1 MEENINEKQQENNN
15 ADHLNADNLNKETAE
30 NNKPDYKEFT
40 VSLSSIDY
48 EGPLS
53 ILFDMMK
60 RSEKNIYEVSILEI
74 IDQFV
79 EYLKAQ
85 AALNLDST
93 GDFLVVASE
102 FHLYKSK
109 MLLPHDMDD
118 DKFTD
123 RLKFEIVEQMLEF
136 QRYKMVSEELDK
148 LQDVSDSIF
157 ERKDTERVKFF
168 QNIDSAEDNEVAWKD
183 ITLYDLVYAFTKV
196 QFVPE
201 TDLAVLSGMSNFH
214 IDNAIDMIR
223 IKLSES
229 AFFPF
234 IVLFKDG
241 VTKRQL
247 VTFFLAMLELVKEKE
262 ILLKQE
268 MKFKEIYVFK
278 RDESFMPKAEETDES
293 DNEVAWKDVTL
304 YDLVNA
310 FTKVQI
316 VPETD
321 LAVLSGMS
329 NFHIDNAIDMIRIK
343 LSETT
348 VFPFIVLFKDGV
360 TKRQL
365 VTFFLAMLELV
376 KEKEILLKQ
385 EMRFKEIYVFKRDEN
400 FMPKAEET
408 DESDNEEQENNNS
421 EEVSNNEEN
430 IEEVEKL
437 NENTENI
444 SNNENS
450 DNQNQ

>member
-1 MEENINEKQQENNN
+1 MENNINENINVQPQEQNSNNDSN
-15 ADHLNADNLNKETAE
+15 SASLP
-30 NNKPDYKEFT
+30 NNEFK

-53 ILFDMMK
+53 ILFDMLK

-74 IDQFV
+74 IDQFI
-79 EYLKAQ
+79 EYLKEQ

-93 GDFLVVASE
+93 GEFLVVASD

-136 QRYKMVSEELDK
+136 QRYKMVSEELDR
-148 LQDVSDSIF
+148 LQEYSDSIF

-168 QNIDSAEDNEVAWKD
+168 QNNGSNEDNEMAWKD
-183 ITLYDLVYAFTKV
+183 VTLYDLVYAFTKV

-223 IKLSES
+223 IKL
-229 AFFPF
+229 
-234 IVLFKDG
+234 
-241 VTKRQL
+241 
-247 VTFFLAMLELVKEKE
+247 
-262 ILLKQE
+262 
-268 MKFKEIYVFK
+268 
-278 RDESFMPKAEETDES
+278 AEED
-293 DNEVAWKDVTL
+293 
-304 YDLVNA
+304 
-310 FTKVQI
+310 
-316 VPETD
+316 
-321 LAVLSGMS
+321 
-329 NFHIDNAIDMIRIK
+329 
-343 LSETT
+343 

-385 EMRFKEIYVFKRDEN
+385 DIKFGDIYVFKRKD
-400 FMPKAEET
+400 
-408 DESDNEEQENNNS
+408 NNNN
-421 EEVSNNEEN
+421 NNEPN
-430 IEEVEKL
+430 QDL
-437 NENTENI
+437 
-444 SNNENS
+444 NNE
-450 DNQNQ
+450 

>member
-1 MEENINEKQQENNN
+1 MENNINENTNVQPQEQNSNDDSNTAQLSNN
-15 ADHLNADNLNKETAE
+15 
-30 NNKPDYKEFT
+30 EFK

-53 ILFDMMK
+53 ILFDMLK

-74 IDQFV
+74 IDQFI
-79 EYLKAQ
+79 EYLKEQ

-93 GDFLVVASE
+93 GEFLVVASD
-102 FHLYKSK
+102 FHLYKSR

-136 QRYKMVSEELDK
+136 QRYKMVSEELDR
-148 LQDVSDSIF
+148 LQEYSDSIF

-168 QNIDSAEDNEVAWKD
+168 QNNSNNEDNEMAWKD
-183 ITLYDLVYAFTKV
+183 VTLYDLVYAFTKV

-223 IKLSES
+223 IKLSEE
-229 AFFPF
+229 
-234 IVLFKDG
+234 D
-241 VTKRQL
+241 
-247 VTFFLAMLELVKEKE
+247 
-262 ILLKQE
+262 
-268 MKFKEIYVFK
+268 
-278 RDESFMPKAEETDES
+278 
-293 DNEVAWKDVTL
+293 
-304 YDLVNA
+304 
-310 FTKVQI
+310 
-316 VPETD
+316 
-321 LAVLSGMS
+321 
-329 NFHIDNAIDMIRIK
+329 
-343 LSETT
+343 

-385 EMRFKEIYVFKRDEN
+385 DIKFGNIYVFKR
-400 FMPKAEET
+400 KEE
-408 DESDNEEQENNNS
+408 EEEDNNNNNNNKANQDL
-421 EEVSNNEEN
+421 NNE
-430 IEEVEKL
+430 
-437 NENTENI
+437 
-444 SNNENS
+444 
-450 DNQNQ
+450 

>member
-1 MEENINEKQQENNN
+1 MEENINETQQENNN
-15 ADHLNADNLNKETAE
+15 ADNVNTDTSSKEETE
-30 NNKPDYKEFT
+30 NSKPDYKEFT

-53 ILFDMMK
+53 ILFDMLK

-109 MLLPHDMDD
+109 MLLPRDMDD

-136 QRYKMVSEELDK
+136 QRYKMVSEELDR
-148 LQDVSDSIF
+148 LQEASDSIF

-168 QNIDSAEDNEVAWKD
+168 QNNVSSEDNEVAWKD
-183 ITLYDLVYAFTKV
+183 VTLYDLVYAFTKV

-223 IKLSES
+223 IKLSETS
-229 AFFPF
+229 VFPF

-268 MKFKEIYVFK
+268 MKFREIYVFK
-278 RDESFMPKAEETDES
+278 RDEKFMPKAEETDES
-293 DNEVAWKDVTL
+293 DDYE
-304 YDLVNA
+304 
-310 FTKVQI
+310 
-316 VPETD
+316 E
-321 LAVLSGMS
+321 S
-329 NFHIDNAIDMIRIK
+329 
-343 LSETT
+343 
-348 VFPFIVLFKDGV
+348 
-360 TKRQL
+360 
-365 VTFFLAMLELV
+365 
-376 KEKEILLKQ
+376 
-385 EMRFKEIYVFKRDEN
+385 
-400 FMPKAEET
+400 AEE
-408 DESDNEEQENNNS
+408 SNNNS
-421 EEVSNNEEN
+421 EKAPNNEEPIAESNEN
-430 IEEVEKL
+430 IENNSSEENNQNINN

-444 SNNENS
+444 SNNS

>member
-1 MEENINEKQQENNN
+1 MENNINENTNVQPQEQNSNDDSNTAQLSNN
-15 ADHLNADNLNKETAE
+15 
-30 NNKPDYKEFT
+30 EFK

-53 ILFDMMK
+53 ILFDMLK

-74 IDQFV
+74 IDQFI
-79 EYLKAQ
+79 EYLKEQ

-93 GDFLVVASE
+93 GEFLVVASD
-102 FHLYKSK
+102 FHLYKSR

-136 QRYKMVSEELDK
+136 QRYKMVSEELDR
-148 LQDVSDSIF
+148 LQEYSDSIF

-168 QNIDSAEDNEVAWKD
+168 QNNSNNEDNEMAWKD
-183 ITLYDLVYAFTKV
+183 VTLYDLVYAFTKV

-223 IKLSES
+223 IKLSEE
-229 AFFPF
+229 
-234 IVLFKDG
+234 D
-241 VTKRQL
+241 
-247 VTFFLAMLELVKEKE
+247 
-262 ILLKQE
+262 
-268 MKFKEIYVFK
+268 
-278 RDESFMPKAEETDES
+278 
-293 DNEVAWKDVTL
+293 
-304 YDLVNA
+304 
-310 FTKVQI
+310 
-316 VPETD
+316 
-321 LAVLSGMS
+321 
-329 NFHIDNAIDMIRIK
+329 
-343 LSETT
+343 

-385 EMRFKEIYVFKRDEN
+385 DIKFGNIYVFKR
-400 FMPKAEET
+400 KEE
-408 DESDNEEQENNNS
+408 DNNNNKANQDL
-421 EEVSNNEEN
+421 NNE
-430 IEEVEKL
+430 
-437 NENTENI
+437 
-444 SNNENS
+444 
-450 DNQNQ
+450 

>member
-1 MEENINEKQQENNN
+1 MEENIEEIKENNN
-15 ADHLNADNLNKETAE
+15 TNNQNQTA
-30 NNKPDYKEFT
+30 DYKEFT

-53 ILFDMMK
+53 ILFDMLK

-79 EYLKAQ
+79 EYLKTQ

-102 FHLYKSK
+102 FHLYKSR

-148 LQDVSDSIF
+148 LQDTSDTIF

-168 QNIDSAEDNEVAWKD
+168 KTVNTDDNEVAWKD

-223 IKLSES
+223 IKLSET

-234 IVLFKDG
+234 ITLFKDG

-268 MKFKEIYVFK
+268 MKFREIYVFK
-278 RDESFMPKAEETDES
+278 RDEKFMPKAEEDKSDDYEES
-293 DNEVAWKDVTL
+293 
-304 YDLVNA
+304 
-310 FTKVQI
+310 
-316 VPETD
+316 
-321 LAVLSGMS
+321 
-329 NFHIDNAIDMIRIK
+329 
-343 LSETT
+343 SE
-348 VFPFIVLFKDGV
+348 K
-360 TKRQL
+360 
-365 VTFFLAMLELV
+365 
-376 KEKEILLKQ
+376 
-385 EMRFKEIYVFKRDEN
+385 
-400 FMPKAEET
+400 
-408 DESDNEEQENNNS
+408 SNNNS
-421 EEVSNNEEN
+421 EEAPNNEEAIAENNGNTENNSSEENNQN
-430 IEEVEKL
+430 INN

-444 SNNENS
+444 SNNL

>member
-1 MEENINEKQQENNN
+1 MENNINENTNVQPQEQNSNDDSNTAQLSNN
-15 ADHLNADNLNKETAE
+15 
-30 NNKPDYKEFT
+30 EFK

-53 ILFDMMK
+53 ILFDMLK

-74 IDQFV
+74 IDQFI
-79 EYLKAQ
+79 EYLKEQ

-93 GDFLVVASE
+93 GEFLVVASD
-102 FHLYKSK
+102 FHLYKSR

-136 QRYKMVSEELDK
+136 QRYKMVSEELDR
-148 LQDVSDSIF
+148 LQEYSDSIF

-168 QNIDSAEDNEVAWKD
+168 QNNSNNEDNEMAWKD
-183 ITLYDLVYAFTKV
+183 VTLYDLVYAFTKV

-223 IKLSES
+223 IKLSEE
-229 AFFPF
+229 
-234 IVLFKDG
+234 D
-241 VTKRQL
+241 
-247 VTFFLAMLELVKEKE
+247 
-262 ILLKQE
+262 
-268 MKFKEIYVFK
+268 
-278 RDESFMPKAEETDES
+278 
-293 DNEVAWKDVTL
+293 
-304 YDLVNA
+304 
-310 FTKVQI
+310 
-316 VPETD
+316 
-321 LAVLSGMS
+321 
-329 NFHIDNAIDMIRIK
+329 
-343 LSETT
+343 

-385 EMRFKEIYVFKRDEN
+385 DIKFGNIYVFKR
-400 FMPKAEET
+400 KEE
-408 DESDNEEQENNNS
+408 DNNNKANQDL
-421 EEVSNNEEN
+421 NNE
-430 IEEVEKL
+430 
-437 NENTENI
+437 
-444 SNNENS
+444 
-450 DNQNQ
+450 

>member
-1 MEENINEKQQENNN
+1 MEENINETQQENNN
-15 ADHLNADNLNKETAE
+15 AINADTSAKEETE
-30 NNKPDYKEFT
+30 NSKPDYKEFT

-53 ILFDMMK
+53 ILFDMLK
-60 RSEKNIYEVSILEI
+60 RSEKSIYEVSILEI

-123 RLKFEIVEQMLEF
+123 KLKFEIVEQMLEF

-148 LQDVSDSIF
+148 LQDTSDTIF

-168 QNIDSAEDNEVAWKD
+168 KTVNTDDNEVAWKD

-223 IKLSES
+223 IKLSET

-234 IVLFKDG
+234 ITLFKDG

-278 RDESFMPKAEETDES
+278 RDEKFMPKAEEDKSDDYEES
-293 DNEVAWKDVTL
+293 AEV
-304 YDLVNA
+304 N
-310 FTKVQI
+310 
-316 VPETD
+316 
-321 LAVLSGMS
+321 
-329 NFHIDNAIDMIRIK
+329 
-343 LSETT
+343 
-348 VFPFIVLFKDGV
+348 
-360 TKRQL
+360 
-365 VTFFLAMLELV
+365 
-376 KEKEILLKQ
+376 
-385 EMRFKEIYVFKRDEN
+385 
-400 FMPKAEET
+400 
-408 DESDNEEQENNNS
+408 NNNS
-421 EEVSNNEEN
+421 EEVSNNGEN
-430 IEEVEKL
+430 IEEAEKT
-437 NENTENI
+437 NENTENNSSEENNQ
-444 SNNENS
+444 SN
-450 DNQNQ
+450 

>member
-1 MEENINEKQQENNN
+1 MEENINETQQENNN
-15 ADHLNADNLNKETAE
+15 ADNVNTDTSSKEETE
-30 NNKPDYKEFT
+30 NSKPDYKEFT

-53 ILFDMMK
+53 ILFDMLK

-109 MLLPHDMDD
+109 MLLPRDMDD

-136 QRYKMVSEELDK
+136 QRYKMVSEELDR
-148 LQDVSDSIF
+148 LQEASDSIF

-168 QNIDSAEDNEVAWKD
+168 QNNVSSEDNEVAWKD
-183 ITLYDLVYAFTKV
+183 VTLYDLVYAFTKV

-223 IKLSES
+223 IKLSETS
-229 AFFPF
+229 VFPF

-268 MKFKEIYVFK
+268 MKFREIYVFK
-278 RDESFMPKAEETDES
+278 RDEKFMPKAEEDKSDDYEES
-293 DNEVAWKDVTL
+293 
-304 YDLVNA
+304 
-310 FTKVQI
+310 
-316 VPETD
+316 
-321 LAVLSGMS
+321 
-329 NFHIDNAIDMIRIK
+329 
-343 LSETT
+343 
-348 VFPFIVLFKDGV
+348 
-360 TKRQL
+360 
-365 VTFFLAMLELV
+365 
-376 KEKEILLKQ
+376 
-385 EMRFKEIYVFKRDEN
+385 
-400 FMPKAEET
+400 AEE
-408 DESDNEEQENNNS
+408 SNNNS
-421 EEVSNNEEN
+421 EEAPNNEEP
-430 IEEVEKL
+430 IEENNK
-437 NENTENI
+437 NTENNSSEENNNNAENL

-450 DNQNQ
+450 DNKNQ

>member
-1 MEENINEKQQENNN
+1 MEENINETNKENNTENNSDVLNNNKETENNN
-15 ADHLNADNLNKETAE
+15 
-30 NNKPDYKEFT
+30 PDYKEFT

-53 ILFDMMK
+53 ILFDMLK
-60 RSEKNIYEVSILEI
+60 RSEKSIYEVSILEI

-123 RLKFEIVEQMLEF
+123 KLKFEIVEQMLEF

-148 LQDVSDSIF
+148 LQDTSDTIF

-168 QNIDSAEDNEVAWKD
+168 KTVNTDDNEVAWKD

-223 IKLSES
+223 IKLSET

-234 IVLFKDG
+234 ITLFKDG

-268 MKFKEIYVFK
+268 MKFREIYVFK
-278 RDESFMPKAEETDES
+278 RDEKFMPKAEEDKSDDYEES
-293 DNEVAWKDVTL
+293 
-304 YDLVNA
+304 
-310 FTKVQI
+310 
-316 VPETD
+316 
-321 LAVLSGMS
+321 
-329 NFHIDNAIDMIRIK
+329 
-343 LSETT
+343 
-348 VFPFIVLFKDGV
+348 
-360 TKRQL
+360 
-365 VTFFLAMLELV
+365 
-376 KEKEILLKQ
+376 
-385 EMRFKEIYVFKRDEN
+385 
-400 FMPKAEET
+400 AEE
-408 DESDNEEQENNNS
+408 SNNNS
-421 EEVSNNEEN
+421 EEAPNNEEP
-430 IEEVEKL
+430 IEENNK
-437 NENTENI
+437 NTENNSSEENNNNAENL

-450 DNQNQ
+450 DNKNQ

>member
-1 MEENINEKQQENNN
+1 MENNINENTNVQPQEQTSNNDSN
-15 ADHLNADNLNKETAE
+15 TPQLSDN
-30 NNKPDYKEFT
+30 EFK

-53 ILFDMMK
+53 ILFDMLK

-74 IDQFV
+74 IDQFI
-79 EYLKAQ
+79 EYLKEQ

-93 GDFLVVASE
+93 GEFLVVASD

-136 QRYKMVSEELDK
+136 QRYKMVSEELDR
-148 LQDVSDSIF
+148 LQEYSYSIF

-168 QNIDSAEDNEVAWKD
+168 QNNSSNEDNEMAWKD
-183 ITLYDLVYAFTKV
+183 VTLYDLVYAFTKV

-223 IKLSES
+223 IKL
-229 AFFPF
+229 
-234 IVLFKDG
+234 
-241 VTKRQL
+241 
-247 VTFFLAMLELVKEKE
+247 
-262 ILLKQE
+262 
-268 MKFKEIYVFK
+268 
-278 RDESFMPKAEETDES
+278 AEED
-293 DNEVAWKDVTL
+293 
-304 YDLVNA
+304 
-310 FTKVQI
+310 
-316 VPETD
+316 
-321 LAVLSGMS
+321 
-329 NFHIDNAIDMIRIK
+329 
-343 LSETT
+343 

-385 EMRFKEIYVFKRDEN
+385 DIKFGDIYVFKRKD
-400 FMPKAEET
+400 
-408 DESDNEEQENNNS
+408 NNN
-421 EEVSNNEEN
+421 NNEPN
-430 IEEVEKL
+430 QDL
-437 NENTENI
+437 
-444 SNNENS
+444 NNE
-450 DNQNQ
+450 

>member
-1 MEENINEKQQENNN
+1 MEENINETKQ
-15 ADHLNADNLNKETAE
+15 E

-53 ILFDMMK
+53 ILFDMLK

-79 EYLKAQ
+79 EYLKTQ

-136 QRYKMVSEELDK
+136 QRYKMVSEELDR

-168 QNIDSAEDNEVAWKD
+168 QNIESIEDNEVAWKD

-223 IKLSES
+223 IKLSET

-278 RDESFMPKAEETDES
+278 RDERFMPKKEDEKNDNETQEINNMS
-293 DNEVAWKDVTL
+293 DNK
-304 YDLVNA
+304 
-310 FTKVQI
+310 K
-316 VPETD
+316 
-321 LAVLSGMS
+321 
-329 NFHIDNAIDMIRIK
+329 
-343 LSETT
+343 
-348 VFPFIVLFKDGV
+348 
-360 TKRQL
+360 
-365 VTFFLAMLELV
+365 
-376 KEKEILLKQ
+376 
-385 EMRFKEIYVFKRDEN
+385 
-400 FMPKAEET
+400 
-408 DESDNEEQENNNS
+408 ENN
-421 EEVSNNEEN
+421 
-430 IEEVEKL
+430 
-437 NENTENI
+437 
-444 SNNENS
+444 
-450 DNQNQ
+450 

>member
-1 MEENINEKQQENNN
+1 MENNINENINVQPQEQNSNNDSN
-15 ADHLNADNLNKETAE
+15 SASLP
-30 NNKPDYKEFT
+30 NNEFK

-53 ILFDMMK
+53 ILFDMLK

-74 IDQFV
+74 IDQFI
-79 EYLKAQ
+79 EYLKEQ

-93 GDFLVVASE
+93 GEFLVVASD

-136 QRYKMVSEELDK
+136 QRYKMVSEELDR
-148 LQDVSDSIF
+148 LQEYSDSIF

-168 QNIDSAEDNEVAWKD
+168 QNNSSNEDNEMAWKD
-183 ITLYDLVYAFTKV
+183 VTLYDLVYAFTKV

-223 IKLSES
+223 IKL
-229 AFFPF
+229 
-234 IVLFKDG
+234 
-241 VTKRQL
+241 
-247 VTFFLAMLELVKEKE
+247 
-262 ILLKQE
+262 
-268 MKFKEIYVFK
+268 
-278 RDESFMPKAEETDES
+278 AEED
-293 DNEVAWKDVTL
+293 
-304 YDLVNA
+304 
-310 FTKVQI
+310 
-316 VPETD
+316 
-321 LAVLSGMS
+321 
-329 NFHIDNAIDMIRIK
+329 
-343 LSETT
+343 

-385 EMRFKEIYVFKRDEN
+385 DIKFGDIYVFKRKD
-400 FMPKAEET
+400 
-408 DESDNEEQENNNS
+408 NNN
-421 EEVSNNEEN
+421 NNEPN
-430 IEEVEKL
+430 QDL
-437 NENTENI
+437 
-444 SNNENS
+444 NNE
-450 DNQNQ
+450 

>member
-1 MEENINEKQQENNN
+1 MENNINENTNVQPQEQTSNNN
-15 ADHLNADNLNKETAE
+15 SNTPQLS
-30 NNKPDYKEFT
+30 NNEFK

-53 ILFDMMK
+53 ILFDMLK

-74 IDQFV
+74 IDQFI
-79 EYLKAQ
+79 EYLKEQ

-93 GDFLVVASE
+93 GEFLVVASD

-136 QRYKMVSEELDK
+136 QRYKMVSEELDR
-148 LQDVSDSIF
+148 LQEYSDSIF

-168 QNIDSAEDNEVAWKD
+168 QNNSSSEDNEMAWKD
-183 ITLYDLVYAFTKV
+183 VTLYDLVYAFTKV

-223 IKLSES
+223 IKLSEE
-229 AFFPF
+229 
-234 IVLFKDG
+234 D
-241 VTKRQL
+241 
-247 VTFFLAMLELVKEKE
+247 
-262 ILLKQE
+262 
-268 MKFKEIYVFK
+268 
-278 RDESFMPKAEETDES
+278 
-293 DNEVAWKDVTL
+293 
-304 YDLVNA
+304 
-310 FTKVQI
+310 
-316 VPETD
+316 
-321 LAVLSGMS
+321 
-329 NFHIDNAIDMIRIK
+329 
-343 LSETT
+343 

-385 EMRFKEIYVFKRDEN
+385 DIKFGDIYVFKRKE
-400 FMPKAEET
+400 
-408 DESDNEEQENNNS
+408 ENNNNQDL
-421 EEVSNNEEN
+421 NNE
-430 IEEVEKL
+430 
-437 NENTENI
+437 
-444 SNNENS
+444 
-450 DNQNQ
+450 

>member
-1 MEENINEKQQENNN
+1 MEENINETNKENNTEN
-15 ADHLNADNLNKETAE
+15 TSEVLNNNKETE
-30 NNKPDYKEFT
+30 NDKTDYKEFT

-53 ILFDMMK
+53 ILFDMLK

-109 MLLPHDMDD
+109 MLLPHDIDD

-136 QRYKMVSEELDK
+136 QRYKMVSEELDR
-148 LQDVSDSIF
+148 LQEASDSIF

-168 QNIDSAEDNEVAWKD
+168 NNINSLDDNEVAWKD
-183 ITLYDLVYAFTKV
+183 VTLYDLVYAFTKV

-223 IKLSES
+223 IKLSET
-229 AFFPF
+229 AF
-234 IVLFKDG
+234 
-241 VTKRQL
+241 
-247 VTFFLAMLELVKEKE
+247 
-262 ILLKQE
+262 
-268 MKFKEIYVFK
+268 
-278 RDESFMPKAEETDES
+278 
-293 DNEVAWKDVTL
+293 
-304 YDLVNA
+304 
-310 FTKVQI
+310 
-316 VPETD
+316 
-321 LAVLSGMS
+321 
-329 NFHIDNAIDMIRIK
+329 
-343 LSETT
+343 
-348 VFPFIVLFKDGV
+348 FPFIVLFKDGV

-385 EMRFKEIYVFKRDEN
+385 EMRFKEIYVFKRDER
-400 FMPKAEET
+400 FMSKVEES
-408 DESDNEEQENNNS
+408 SDGEEENNNA
-421 EEVSNNEEN
+421 EEVSEKVSNEEIKSEGNIN
-430 IEEVEKL
+430 IENNSSE
-437 NENTENI
+437 ENNKNNENI
-444 SNNENS
+444 SG
-450 DNQNQ
+450 NQN

>member
-1 MEENINEKQQENNN
+1 MEENINETKQENNN
-15 ADHLNADNLNKETAE
+15 NNINTNASAKEETE
-30 NNKPDYKEFT
+30 NSNPDYKEFT

-53 ILFDMMK
+53 ILFDMLK
-60 RSEKNIYEVSILEI
+60 RSEKSIYEVSILEI

-148 LQDVSDSIF
+148 MQDTSDSIF

-168 QNIDSAEDNEVAWKD
+168 KTVNADDNEIAWKD

-223 IKLSES
+223 IKLSET

-234 IVLFKDG
+234 ITLFKDG

-268 MKFKEIYVFK
+268 MKFREIYVFK
-278 RDESFMPKAEETDES
+278 RDESFMNKN
-293 DNEVAWKDVTL
+293 NEDT
-304 YDLVNA
+304 
-310 FTKVQI
+310 
-316 VPETD
+316 
-321 LAVLSGMS
+321 S
-329 NFHIDNAIDMIRIK
+329 
-343 LSETT
+343 
-348 VFPFIVLFKDGV
+348 
-360 TKRQL
+360 
-365 VTFFLAMLELV
+365 
-376 KEKEILLKQ
+376 KE
-385 EMRFKEIYVFKRDEN
+385 
-400 FMPKAEET
+400 
-408 DESDNEEQENNNS
+408 ENNNT
-421 EEVSNNEEN
+421 ENADNNKDSSITTIIETNEN
-430 IEEVEKL
+430 IKDDSL
-437 NENTENI
+437 GNDD
-444 SNNENS
+444 NN
-450 DNQNQ
+450 

>member
-1 MEENINEKQQENNN
+1 MEENINETQQENNN
-15 ADHLNADNLNKETAE
+15 ADSSNANDLNNNKEEIE

-53 ILFDMMK
+53 ILFDMLK

-123 RLKFEIVEQMLEF
+123 KLKFEIVEQMLEF

-148 LQDVSDSIF
+148 LQDTSDTIF

-168 QNIDSAEDNEVAWKD
+168 KTVNTDDNEVAWKD

-223 IKLSES
+223 IKLSET

-234 IVLFKDG
+234 ITLFKDG

-268 MKFKEIYVFK
+268 MKFREIYVFK
-278 RDESFMPKAEETDES
+278 RDEKFMPKAEEDKSDDYEES
-293 DNEVAWKDVTL
+293 
-304 YDLVNA
+304 
-310 FTKVQI
+310 
-316 VPETD
+316 
-321 LAVLSGMS
+321 
-329 NFHIDNAIDMIRIK
+329 
-343 LSETT
+343 
-348 VFPFIVLFKDGV
+348 
-360 TKRQL
+360 
-365 VTFFLAMLELV
+365 
-376 KEKEILLKQ
+376 
-385 EMRFKEIYVFKRDEN
+385 
-400 FMPKAEET
+400 AEE
-408 DESDNEEQENNNS
+408 SNNNS
-421 EEVSNNEEN
+421 KEAPNNEEAIAENNGNTENNSSEKNNQNNSNNEN
-430 IEEVEKL
+430 S
-437 NENTENI
+437 ENI
-444 SNNENS
+444 SNNS

>member
-1 MEENINEKQQENNN
+1 MEENINETQQENNN
-15 ADHLNADNLNKETAE
+15 ADSLNTADNSNKEEIAE
-30 NNKPDYKEFT
+30 NNKPDYREFT

-53 ILFDMMK
+53 ILFDMLK

-136 QRYKMVSEELDK
+136 QRYKMVSEELDR

-168 QNIDSAEDNEVAWKD
+168 QNIESIEDNEVAWKD

-247 VTFFLAMLELVKEKE
+247 VTFFLA
-262 ILLKQE
+262 I
-268 MKFKEIYVFK
+268 
-278 RDESFMPKAEETDES
+278 
-293 DNEVAWKDVTL
+293 
-304 YDLVNA
+304 
-310 FTKVQI
+310 
-316 VPETD
+316 
-321 LAVLSGMS
+321 
-329 NFHIDNAIDMIRIK
+329 
-343 LSETT
+343 
-348 VFPFIVLFKDGV
+348 
-360 TKRQL
+360 
-365 VTFFLAMLELV
+365 LELV

-385 EMRFKEIYVFKRDEN
+385 EMRFKEIYVFKRDETL
-400 FMPKAEET
+400 MPKSEET
-408 DESDNEEQENNNS
+408 AKEENNDNT
-421 EEVSNNEEN
+421 EEVSNNA
-430 IEEVEKL
+430 EV
-437 NENTENI
+437 NENTEYNSSEENDENV
-444 SNNENS
+444 SNKENS
-450 DNQNQ
+450 DNQN

>member
-1 MEENINEKQQENNN
+1 MEENINETQQENNN
-15 ADHLNADNLNKETAE
+15 ADIENTVNTDTSSKEETE
-30 NNKPDYKEFT
+30 NSKPDYKEFT

-53 ILFDMMK
+53 ILFDMLK

-109 MLLPHDMDD
+109 MLLPRDMDD

-136 QRYKMVSEELDK
+136 QRYKMVSEELDR
-148 LQDVSDSIF
+148 LQEASDSIF

-168 QNIDSAEDNEVAWKD
+168 QNNVSSEDNEVAWKD
-183 ITLYDLVYAFTKV
+183 VTLYDLVYAFTKV

-223 IKLSES
+223 IKLSETS
-229 AFFPF
+229 
-234 IVLFKDG
+234 
-241 VTKRQL
+241 
-247 VTFFLAMLELVKEKE
+247 
-262 ILLKQE
+262 
-268 MKFKEIYVFK
+268 
-278 RDESFMPKAEETDES
+278 
-293 DNEVAWKDVTL
+293 
-304 YDLVNA
+304 
-310 FTKVQI
+310 
-316 VPETD
+316 
-321 LAVLSGMS
+321 
-329 NFHIDNAIDMIRIK
+329 
-343 LSETT
+343 

>member
-1 MEENINEKQQENNN
+1 MEENINETQQENNN
-15 ADHLNADNLNKETAE
+15 ADIENTVNTDTSSKEETE
-30 NNKPDYKEFT
+30 NSKPDYKEFT

-53 ILFDMMK
+53 ILFDMLK

-109 MLLPHDMDD
+109 MLLPRDMDD

-123 RLKFEIVEQMLEF
+123 KLKFEIVEQMLEF

-148 LQDVSDSIF
+148 LQDTSDTIF

-168 QNIDSAEDNEVAWKD
+168 KTVNTDDNEVAWKD

-223 IKLSES
+223 IKLSET

-234 IVLFKDG
+234 IVLYSKCN
-241 VTKRQL
+241 
-247 VTFFLAMLELVKEKE
+247 
-262 ILLKQE
+262 LK
-268 MKFKEIYVFK
+268 V
-278 RDESFMPKAEETDES
+278 
-293 DNEVAWKDVTL
+293 
-304 YDLVNA
+304 
-310 FTKVQI
+310 
-316 VPETD
+316 
-321 LAVLSGMS
+321 
-329 NFHIDNAIDMIRIK
+329 
-343 LSETT
+343 
-348 VFPFIVLFKDGV
+348 
-360 TKRQL
+360 
-365 VTFFLAMLELV
+365 
-376 KEKEILLKQ
+376 
-385 EMRFKEIYVFKRDEN
+385 
-400 FMPKAEET
+400 
-408 DESDNEEQENNNS
+408 
-421 EEVSNNEEN
+421 
-430 IEEVEKL
+430 
-437 NENTENI
+437 
-444 SNNENS
+444 
-450 DNQNQ
+450 

>member
-1 MEENINEKQQENNN
+1 MENNINENTNVQPQEQNSNDDSNTAQLSNN
-15 ADHLNADNLNKETAE
+15 
-30 NNKPDYKEFT
+30 EFK

-53 ILFDMMK
+53 ILFDMLK

-74 IDQFV
+74 IDQFI
-79 EYLKAQ
+79 EYLKEQ

-93 GDFLVVASE
+93 GEFLVVASD
-102 FHLYKSK
+102 FHLYKSR

-136 QRYKMVSEELDK
+136 QRYKMVSEELDR
-148 LQDVSDSIF
+148 LQEYSDSIF

-168 QNIDSAEDNEVAWKD
+168 QNNSNNEDNEMAWKD
-183 ITLYDLVYAFTKV
+183 VTLYDLVYAFTKV

-223 IKLSES
+223 IKLSEE
-229 AFFPF
+229 
-234 IVLFKDG
+234 D
-241 VTKRQL
+241 
-247 VTFFLAMLELVKEKE
+247 
-262 ILLKQE
+262 
-268 MKFKEIYVFK
+268 
-278 RDESFMPKAEETDES
+278 
-293 DNEVAWKDVTL
+293 
-304 YDLVNA
+304 
-310 FTKVQI
+310 
-316 VPETD
+316 
-321 LAVLSGMS
+321 
-329 NFHIDNAIDMIRIK
+329 
-343 LSETT
+343 

-385 EMRFKEIYVFKRDEN
+385 DIKFGNIYVFKRKED
-400 FMPKAEET
+400 
-408 DESDNEEQENNNS
+408 NNNNNNKANQDL
-421 EEVSNNEEN
+421 NNE
-430 IEEVEKL
+430 
-437 NENTENI
+437 
-444 SNNENS
+444 
-450 DNQNQ
+450 

>member
-1 MEENINEKQQENNN
+1 MEENINETNKENNTEN
-15 ADHLNADNLNKETAE
+15 TSEVLNNNKETE
-30 NNKPDYKEFT
+30 NDKTDYKEFT

-53 ILFDMMK
+53 ILFDMLK

-109 MLLPHDMDD
+109 MLLPRDMDD

-136 QRYKMVSEELDK
+136 QRYKMVSEELDR
-148 LQDVSDSIF
+148 LQEASDSIF

-168 QNIDSAEDNEVAWKD
+168 QNNVSSEDNEVAWKD
-183 ITLYDLVYAFTKV
+183 VTLYDLVYAFTKV

-223 IKLSES
+223 IKLSETS
-229 AFFPF
+229 
-234 IVLFKDG
+234 
-241 VTKRQL
+241 
-247 VTFFLAMLELVKEKE
+247 
-262 ILLKQE
+262 
-268 MKFKEIYVFK
+268 
-278 RDESFMPKAEETDES
+278 
-293 DNEVAWKDVTL
+293 
-304 YDLVNA
+304 
-310 FTKVQI
+310 
-316 VPETD
+316 
-321 LAVLSGMS
+321 
-329 NFHIDNAIDMIRIK
+329 
-343 LSETT
+343 

-385 EMRFKEIYVFKRDEN
+385 EMRFKEIYVFKRDER
-400 FMPKAEET
+400 FMSKVEES
-408 DESDNEEQENNNS
+408 SDGEEENNDA
-421 EEVSNNEEN
+421 EEVSNENSTNTESNSSEEN
-430 IEEVEKL
+430 
-437 NENTENI
+437 NQNNENI
-444 SNNENS
+444 SG
-450 DNQNQ
+450 NQN

>member
-1 MEENINEKQQENNN
+1 MEENINETKQENNN
-15 ADHLNADNLNKETAE
+15 NINTNASAKEETE
-30 NNKPDYKEFT
+30 SSKPDYKEFT

-53 ILFDMMK
+53 ILFDMLK
-60 RSEKNIYEVSILEI
+60 RSEKSIYEVSILEI

-148 LQDVSDSIF
+148 MQDTSDSLF

-168 QNIDSAEDNEVAWKD
+168 KTVNADDNEIAWKD

-223 IKLSES
+223 IKLSET

-234 IVLFKDG
+234 ITLFKDG

-268 MKFKEIYVFK
+268 MKFREIYVFK
-278 RDESFMPKAEETDES
+278 RDERFISKENSDSEE
-293 DNEVAWKDVTL
+293 
-304 YDLVNA
+304 
-310 FTKVQI
+310 
-316 VPETD
+316 
-321 LAVLSGMS
+321 
-329 NFHIDNAIDMIRIK
+329 
-343 LSETT
+343 
-348 VFPFIVLFKDGV
+348 
-360 TKRQL
+360 
-365 VTFFLAMLELV
+365 
-376 KEKEILLKQ
+376 
-385 EMRFKEIYVFKRDEN
+385 
-400 FMPKAEET
+400 
-408 DESDNEEQENNNS
+408 ENNNS
-421 EEVSNNEEN
+421 KEAPNNKESAKEVTG
-430 IEEVEKL
+430 
-437 NENTENI
+437 NTEN
-444 SNNENS
+444 NS
-450 DNQNQ
+450 

>member
-1 MEENINEKQQENNN
+1 MENNINENINVQPQEQNSNNDSN
-15 ADHLNADNLNKETAE
+15 SASLP
-30 NNKPDYKEFT
+30 NNEFK

-53 ILFDMMK
+53 ILFDMLK

-74 IDQFV
+74 IDQFI
-79 EYLKAQ
+79 EYLKEQ

-93 GDFLVVASE
+93 GEFLVVASD

-136 QRYKMVSEELDK
+136 QRYKMVSEELDR
-148 LQDVSDSIF
+148 LQEYSDSIF

-168 QNIDSAEDNEVAWKD
+168 QNNSNNEDNEMAWKD
-183 ITLYDLVYAFTKV
+183 VTLYDLVYAFTKV

-223 IKLSES
+223 IKL
-229 AFFPF
+229 
-234 IVLFKDG
+234 
-241 VTKRQL
+241 
-247 VTFFLAMLELVKEKE
+247 
-262 ILLKQE
+262 
-268 MKFKEIYVFK
+268 
-278 RDESFMPKAEETDES
+278 AEED
-293 DNEVAWKDVTL
+293 
-304 YDLVNA
+304 
-310 FTKVQI
+310 
-316 VPETD
+316 
-321 LAVLSGMS
+321 
-329 NFHIDNAIDMIRIK
+329 
-343 LSETT
+343 

-385 EMRFKEIYVFKRDEN
+385 DIKFGDIYVFKRKD
-400 FMPKAEET
+400 
-408 DESDNEEQENNNS
+408 NNNN
-421 EEVSNNEEN
+421 NNEPN
-430 IEEVEKL
+430 QDL
-437 NENTENI
+437 
-444 SNNENS
+444 NNE
-450 DNQNQ
+450 

>member
-1 MEENINEKQQENNN
+1 MKENINETQQENNN
-15 ADHLNADNLNKETAE
+15 ADSLNTADNSNKEEIAE
-30 NNKPDYKEFT
+30 NNKPDYREFT

-53 ILFDMMK
+53 ILFDMLK

-136 QRYKMVSEELDK
+136 QRYKMVSEELDR

-168 QNIDSAEDNEVAWKD
+168 QNIESIEDNEVAWKD

-247 VTFFLAMLELVKEKE
+247 VTFFLA
-262 ILLKQE
+262 I
-268 MKFKEIYVFK
+268 
-278 RDESFMPKAEETDES
+278 
-293 DNEVAWKDVTL
+293 
-304 YDLVNA
+304 
-310 FTKVQI
+310 
-316 VPETD
+316 
-321 LAVLSGMS
+321 
-329 NFHIDNAIDMIRIK
+329 
-343 LSETT
+343 
-348 VFPFIVLFKDGV
+348 
-360 TKRQL
+360 
-365 VTFFLAMLELV
+365 LELV

-385 EMRFKEIYVFKRDEN
+385 EMRFKEIYVFKRDETL
-400 FMPKAEET
+400 MPKSEET
-408 DESDNEEQENNNS
+408 AKEENNDNT
-421 EEVSNNEEN
+421 EEVSNNA
-430 IEEVEKL
+430 EV
-437 NENTENI
+437 NENTEYNSSEENDENV

-450 DNQNQ
+450 DNQS

>member
-1 MEENINEKQQENNN
+1 MENNINENINVQPQEQNSNNDSN
-15 ADHLNADNLNKETAE
+15 SASLP
-30 NNKPDYKEFT
+30 NNEFK

-53 ILFDMMK
+53 ILFDMLK

-74 IDQFV
+74 IDQFI
-79 EYLKAQ
+79 EYLKEQ

-93 GDFLVVASE
+93 GEFLVVASD

-136 QRYKMVSEELDK
+136 QRYKMVSEELDR
-148 LQDVSDSIF
+148 LQEYSYSIF

-168 QNIDSAEDNEVAWKD
+168 QNNSSNEDNEMAWKD
-183 ITLYDLVYAFTKV
+183 VTLYDLVYAFTKV

-223 IKLSES
+223 IKL
-229 AFFPF
+229 
-234 IVLFKDG
+234 
-241 VTKRQL
+241 
-247 VTFFLAMLELVKEKE
+247 
-262 ILLKQE
+262 
-268 MKFKEIYVFK
+268 
-278 RDESFMPKAEETDES
+278 AEED
-293 DNEVAWKDVTL
+293 
-304 YDLVNA
+304 
-310 FTKVQI
+310 
-316 VPETD
+316 
-321 LAVLSGMS
+321 
-329 NFHIDNAIDMIRIK
+329 
-343 LSETT
+343 

-385 EMRFKEIYVFKRDEN
+385 DIKFGDIYVFKRKD
-400 FMPKAEET
+400 
-408 DESDNEEQENNNS
+408 NNNNNNN
-421 EEVSNNEEN
+421 NNEPN
-430 IEEVEKL
+430 QDL
-437 NENTENI
+437 
-444 SNNENS
+444 NNE
-450 DNQNQ
+450 

>member
-1 MEENINEKQQENNN
+1 MEENINETQQENNN
-15 ADHLNADNLNKETAE
+15 ADSLNTADNSNKEEIAE
-30 NNKPDYKEFT
+30 NNKPDYREFT

-53 ILFDMMK
+53 ILFDMLK

-136 QRYKMVSEELDK
+136 QRYKMVSEELDR

-168 QNIDSAEDNEVAWKD
+168 QNIESIEDNEVAWKD

-268 MKFKEIYVFK
+268 M
-278 RDESFMPKAEETDES
+278 
-293 DNEVAWKDVTL
+293 
-304 YDLVNA
+304 
-310 FTKVQI
+310 
-316 VPETD
+316 
-321 LAVLSGMS
+321 
-329 NFHIDNAIDMIRIK
+329 
-343 LSETT
+343 
-348 VFPFIVLFKDGV
+348 
-360 TKRQL
+360 
-365 VTFFLAMLELV
+365 
-376 KEKEILLKQ
+376 
-385 EMRFKEIYVFKRDEN
+385 RFKEIYVFKRDETL
-400 FMPKAEET
+400 MPKSEET
-408 DESDNEEQENNNS
+408 AKEENNDNT
-421 EEVSNNEEN
+421 EEVSNNAEANEN
-430 IEEVEKL
+430 
-437 NENTENI
+437 NQNSSNTENDENV

-450 DNQNQ
+450 DNQS

>member
-1 MEENINEKQQENNN
+1 MEENINETNKENNN
-15 ADHLNADNLNKETAE
+15 TENTSDVLNYKKEEE

-53 ILFDMMK
+53 ILFDMLK

-109 MLLPHDMDD
+109 MLLPHDIDD

-136 QRYKMVSEELDK
+136 QRYKMVSEELDR
-148 LQDVSDSIF
+148 LQEASDSIF

-168 QNIDSAEDNEVAWKD
+168 NNINSSDDNEVAWKD
-183 ITLYDLVYAFTKV
+183 VTLYDLVYAFTKV

-223 IKLSES
+223 IKLSET
-229 AFFPF
+229 AF
-234 IVLFKDG
+234 
-241 VTKRQL
+241 
-247 VTFFLAMLELVKEKE
+247 
-262 ILLKQE
+262 
-268 MKFKEIYVFK
+268 
-278 RDESFMPKAEETDES
+278 
-293 DNEVAWKDVTL
+293 
-304 YDLVNA
+304 
-310 FTKVQI
+310 
-316 VPETD
+316 
-321 LAVLSGMS
+321 
-329 NFHIDNAIDMIRIK
+329 
-343 LSETT
+343 
-348 VFPFIVLFKDGV
+348 FPFIVLFKDGV

-385 EMRFKEIYVFKRDEN
+385 EMRFKEIYVFKRDER
-400 FMPKAEET
+400 FMSKVEES
-408 DESDNEEQENNNS
+408 SDGEEENNDA
-421 EEVSNNEEN
+421 EEVSEKVSNEE
-430 IEEVEKL
+430 IKSEENNQN
-437 NENTENI
+437 NENT
-444 SNNENS
+444 SG
-450 DNQNQ
+450 NQN